1 MTEIG
6 EKGINLSG
14 GQKTRIS
21 LARAVYQN
29 CDMCFH
35 SVHLTCSYLLDDP
48 LSAVDAHVG
57 RHIFRHCIKGLL
69 ANKCVVLVTHA
80 LEFLPACDQVIVLE
94 KGAIADQGTFQKVS
108 QATSGVLAG
117 LLQAQKEA
125 QAQQAQEE
133 SPISPVEV
141 SPLDVSPLEASPVES
156 EKKDESDGEKKDES
170 DGEKKELARENSE
183 EATVAVE
190 LSPESDAKKG
200 ELTVEETVELSPESD
215 AKKGELT
222 VEETRVK
229 GKVKRSVYWMYFLA
243 AGGTCII
250 VVILLLFILAQVV
263 RAINNWWLTYWSND
277 SAGKDAKWYLVI
289 YIILGV
295 LTVVVA
301 IIAHLV
307 LFFTGLKAS
316 SRLHDGLIK
325 GILFSPMSFF
335 DQTPIGRITNR
346 ISKDLYT
353 VDKTI
358 PLVFDQFLGCL
369 FSVLSTLVII
379 SMAFPLFLV
388 ILVIISI
395 YYVYEGCY
403 YIKSSREIKRLDS
416 ISRSPIYANFGETL
430 DGTSVIRAYQA
441 EQQFIQKN
449 YDLLD
454 LNQRAYFIISSSNC
468 WLGIRL
474 EFAGTIIIGATAL
487 LSVLQKSSAS
497 ELFISMAAL
506 AISYSLDTT
515 QDLNWVV
522 RMVTDMETQIVSVER
537 IEEYTE
543 LPSEAPAHIPDTQP
557 SESWPFKG
565 DIAINQI
572 VMRYRPELEPVIKEL
587 SVHILPGEK
596 VGVVGRTGA
605 GKSSLVLCL
614 MRIIELERGS
624 IEIDGVDISKIGISK
639 IGLEDLRSKIAI
651 IPQEP
656 LLFSG
661 TIRDN
666 LDPFAQ
672 YTDEEIWSALQRA
685 SLRDLIAQDPA
696 GLEKVVEEHGTNY
709 SVGQQRQLLC
719 VARALLR
726 KSKVILMDEAT
737 ASIDLETDMK
747 IQKTIR
753 EEFSESTVITIA
765 HRIHTIIDSDK
776 VMVMEMGR
784 LKEFDKPSV
793 LLSDKNSMFSQLV
806 EKSKEIE

>member
-1 MTEIG
+1 MLEACSLLPDIAILPAGDKTEIG

-29 CDMCFH
+29 CDTCL
-35 SVHLTCSYLLDDP
+35 SGCALTLRYLLDDP

-69 ANKCVVLVTHA
+69 AHKCVVLVTHA

-94 KGAIADQGTFQKVS
+94 NGAVVDQGTFEKVS

-133 SPISPVEV
+133 SPISP
-141 SPLDVSPLEASPVES
+141 LSPLEMSPLSS
-156 EKKDESDGEKKDES
+156 EKNGESDGEKKNAKEES
-170 DGEKKELARENSE
+170 DEETTEQAKQAE
-183 EATVAVE
+183 EA
-190 LSPESDAKKG
+190 LG
-200 ELTVEETVELSPESD
+200 ESD

-229 GKVKRSVYWMYFLA
+229 GKVKRSVYLMYFIA

-250 VVILLLFILAQVV
+250 SVILLLFVLAQVV

-277 SAGKDAKWYLVI
+277 SAGRDAKWYLLI

-307 LFFTGLKAS
+307 LFFTGLRAS
-316 SRLHDGLIK
+316 SHLHDGLIK
-325 GILFSPMSFF
+325 GILYSPMSFF

-379 SMAFPLFLV
+379 TMAFPLFLV
-388 ILVIISI
+388 ILVLISF

-441 EQQFIQKN
+441 EKQFIQKN

-454 LNQRAYFIISSSNC
+454 RNQRAYFIISSSNC

-487 LSVLQKSSAS
+487 LSVIQKPSAT

-543 LPSEAPAHIPDTQP
+543 LPSEAPAHIPDTKP
-557 SESWPFKG
+557 SEPWPSKG
-565 DIAINQI
+565 DISINGI

-614 MRIIELERGS
+614 MRIVELERGS
-624 IEIDGVDISKIGISK
+624 IEIDGVDISK

-666 LDPFAQ
+666 LDPFNN

-685 SLRDLIAQDPA
+685 SLHELIAQDPA
-696 GLEKVVEEHGTNY
+696 GLEKVVEEHGMNY
-709 SVGQQRQLLC
+709 SVGQRQLLC

-753 EEFSESTVITIA
+753 EEFSDSTVVTIA

-776 VMVMEMGR
+776 VMVMELGR

>member
-1 MTEIG
+1 M
-6 EKGINLSG
+6 S
-14 GQKTRIS
+14 
-21 LARAVYQN
+21 
-29 CDMCFH
+29 
-35 SVHLTCSYLLDDP
+35 SYLLDDP

-57 RHIFRHCIKGLL
+57 RHIFRQCVKGLL
-69 ANKCVVLVTHA
+69 AHKCVVLVTHA

-94 KGAIADQGTFQKVS
+94 NGAIVDQGTFEKVS
-108 QATSGVLAG
+108 QATTGVLAS

-125 QAQQAQEE
+125 QAQQTQEE
-133 SPISPVEV
+133 SPISPVDI
-141 SPLDVSPLEASPVES
+141 SPLSS
-156 EKKDESDGEKKDES
+156 EMKANSEE
-170 DGEKKELARENSE
+170 EKKESALGESE
-183 EATVAVE
+183 ASKEINAET
-190 LSPESDAKKG
+190 PAK
-200 ELTVEETVELSPESD
+200 ETEI
-215 AKKGELT
+215 KKGELT

-229 GKVKRSVYWMYFLA
+229 GKVNRSVYSLYFKA
-243 AGGTCII
+243 AGGFGIII
-250 VVILLLFILAQVV
+250 VIFLLFILAQVV

-277 SAGKDAKWYLVI
+277 SAGKDAKWYLEI
-289 YIILGV
+289 YIVLGV

-369 FSVLSTLVII
+369 FSVISTLFII
-379 SMAFPLFLV
+379 SIAFPFFLV
-388 ILVIISI
+388 ILVVISI

-403 YIKSSREIKRLDS
+403 YVKSSREIKRLDS

-441 EQQFIQKN
+441 QQQFIQKN

-454 LNQRAYFIISSSNC
+454 RNQRAYFIISSSNC

-487 LSVLQKSSAS
+487 LSVIQKSSLDA
-497 ELFISMAAL
+497 LFTSMAAL

-537 IEEYTE
+537 IQEYTE
-543 LPSEAPAHIPDTQP
+543 LPSEAPAHIPETQP
-557 SESWPFKG
+557 SETWPSKG
-565 DIAINQI
+565 DISINEI

-587 SVHILPGEK
+587 SVHILPGQK

-624 IEIDGVDISKIGISK
+624 IVIDGVDISK

-666 LDPFAQ
+666 LDPFSN

-685 SLRDLIAQDPA
+685 SLHELIAQDPA

-709 SVGQQRQLLC
+709 SVGQRQLLC

-747 IQKTIR
+747 IQRTIR
-753 EEFSESTVITIA
+753 EEFSESTVVTIA
-765 HRIHTIIDSDK
+765 HRIHTIIDSDM

-784 LKEFDKPSV
+784 LMEFDKPSV

>member
-1 MTEIG
+1 M
-6 EKGINLSG
+6 S
-14 GQKTRIS
+14 
-21 LARAVYQN
+21 
-29 CDMCFH
+29 
-35 SVHLTCSYLLDDP
+35 SYLLDDP

-57 RHIFRHCIKGLL
+57 RHIFRQCVKGLL
-69 ANKCVVLVTHA
+69 AHKCVVLVTHA

-94 KGAIADQGTFQKVS
+94 NGTIVDQGTFEKVS
-108 QATSGVLAG
+108 QATTGVLAS

-125 QAQQAQEE
+125 QAQQTQEE
-133 SPISPVEV
+133 SPISPVDI
-141 SPLDVSPLEASPVES
+141 SPLSS
-156 EKKDESDGEKKDES
+156 EMKANSEE
-170 DGEKKELARENSE
+170 EKKESALGEN
-183 EATVAVE
+183 EASKEINAET
-190 LSPESDAKKG
+190 PAK
-200 ELTVEETVELSPESD
+200 ETEI
-215 AKKGELT
+215 KKGELT

-229 GKVKRSVYWMYFLA
+229 GKVNRSVYSLYFKA
-243 AGGTCII
+243 AGGFGIII
-250 VVILLLFILAQVV
+250 VIFLLFILAQVV

-277 SAGKDAKWYLVI
+277 SAGKDAKWYLEI
-289 YIILGV
+289 YIVLGV

-369 FSVLSTLVII
+369 FSVISTLFII
-379 SMAFPLFLV
+379 SIAFPFFLV
-388 ILVIISI
+388 ILVVISI

-403 YIKSSREIKRLDS
+403 YVKSSREIKRLDS

-441 EQQFIQKN
+441 QQQFIQKN

-454 LNQRAYFIISSSNC
+454 RNQRAYFIISSSNC

-487 LSVLQKSSAS
+487 LSVIQKSSLDA
-497 ELFISMAAL
+497 LFTSMAAL

-537 IEEYTE
+537 IQEYTE
-543 LPSEAPAHIPDTQP
+543 LPSEAPAHIPETQP
-557 SESWPFKG
+557 SETWPSKG
-565 DIAINQI
+565 DISINEI

-587 SVHILPGEK
+587 SVHILPGQK

-624 IEIDGVDISKIGISK
+624 IVIDGVDISK

-666 LDPFAQ
+666 LDPFSN

-685 SLRDLIAQDPA
+685 SLHELIAQDPA

-709 SVGQQRQLLC
+709 SVGQRQLLC

-747 IQKTIR
+747 IQRTIR
-753 EEFSESTVITIA
+753 EEFSESTVVTIA
-765 HRIHTIIDSDK
+765 HRIHTIIDSDM

-784 LKEFDKPSV
+784 LMEFDKPSV

>member
-1 MTEIG
+1 MLEACSLLPDIAILPAGDKTEIG

-29 CDMCFH
+29 CDMCL
-35 SVHLTCSYLLDDP
+35 SGCALTLRYLLDDP

-69 ANKCVVLVTHA
+69 AHKCVVLVTHA

-94 KGAIADQGTFQKVS
+94 NGAVVDQGTFEKVS
-108 QATSGVLAG
+108 QATSGVLAS

-125 QAQQAQEE
+125 QAQQAQQAQEE
-133 SPISPVEV
+133 SPISPLSPMEM
-141 SPLDVSPLEASPVES
+141 SPLSS
-156 EKKDESDGEKKDES
+156 EKNGESDGEKKKDAEEES
-170 DGEKKELARENSE
+170 DEEITEQAKQAE
-183 EATVAVE
+183 EA
-190 LSPESDAKKG
+190 LG
-200 ELTVEETVELSPESD
+200 ESD

-229 GKVKRSVYWMYFLA
+229 GKVKRSVYLMYFIA

-250 VVILLLFILAQVV
+250 SVILLLFVLAQVV

-277 SAGKDAKWYLVI
+277 SAGRDAKWYLLI

-307 LFFTGLKAS
+307 LFFTGLRAS
-316 SRLHDGLIK
+316 SHLHDGLIK
-325 GILFSPMSFF
+325 GILYSPMSFF
-335 DQTPIGRITNR
+335 DQTPLGRITNR
-346 ISKDLYT
+346 ISKDIYT
-353 VDKTI
+353 VDKTL
-358 PLVFDQFLGCL
+358 PGVFSSLLSCL
-369 FSVLSTLVII
+369 FSVMSTLIVII
-379 SMAFPLFLV
+379 IASPLFIVVL
-388 ILVIISI
+388 IFLSI

-441 EQQFIQKN
+441 EKQFIQKN

-454 LNQRAYFIISSSNC
+454 RNQRAYFIISSSNC

-487 LSVLQKSSAS
+487 LSVIQKPSAT

-543 LPSEAPAHIPDTQP
+543 LPSEAPAHIPDTKP
-557 SESWPFKG
+557 SEPWPSKG
-565 DIAINQI
+565 DISINGI

-614 MRIIELERGS
+614 MRIVELERGS
-624 IEIDGVDISKIGISK
+624 IEIDGVDISK

-666 LDPFAQ
+666 LDPFSN

-685 SLRDLIAQDPA
+685 SLHELIAQDPA

-709 SVGQQRQLLC
+709 SVGQRQLLC

-753 EEFSESTVITIA
+753 EEFSDSTVVTIA

-776 VMVMEMGR
+776 VMVMELGR

>member
-29 CDMCFH
+29 CDMCFY
-35 SVHLTCSYLLDDP
+35 SSIHLTCSYLLDDP

-133 SPISPVEV
+133 SPISPVDV
-141 SPLDVSPLEASPVES
+141 SPLDVSPLES
-156 EKKDESDGEKKDES
+156 EKKGES

-183 EATVAVE
+183 EATIVA
-190 LSPESDAKKG
+190 
-200 ELTVEETVELSPESD
+200 ELSPESD

-325 GILFSPMSFF
+325 GILYSPMSFF
-335 DQTPIGRITNR
+335 DQTPLGRITNR
-346 ISKDLYT
+346 ISKDIYT
-353 VDKTI
+353 VDKTL
-358 PLVFDQFLGCL
+358 PGVFASLFSCL
-369 FSVLSTLVII
+369 FTVISTLVVILI
-379 SMAFPLFLV
+379 ATPLFIVVL
-388 ILVIISI
+388 ILLSI
-395 YYVYEGCY
+395 YYVYEGLY
-403 YIKSSREIKRLDS
+403 YIKSNREIKRLDS

-543 LPSEAPAHIPDTQP
+543 LPSEAPAHIPETQP

-624 IEIDGVDISKIGISK
+624 IEIDGVDISKIG
-639 IGLEDLRSKIAI
+639 LEDLRSKIAI

-666 LDPFAQ
+666 LDPFDH

-709 SVGQQRQLLC
+709 SVGQRQLLC

>member
-29 CDMCFH
+29 CDMCL
-35 SVHLTCSYLLDDP
+35 SGCALTLRYLLDDP

-69 ANKCVVLVTHA
+69 AHKCVVLVTHA

-94 KGAIADQGTFQKVS
+94 NGAVVDQGTFEKVS
-108 QATSGVLAG
+108 QATSGVLAS

-125 QAQQAQEE
+125 QAQQAQQAQEE
-133 SPISPVEV
+133 SPISPLSPMEM
-141 SPLDVSPLEASPVES
+141 SPLSS
-156 EKKDESDGEKKDES
+156 EKNGESDGEKKKDAEEES
-170 DGEKKELARENSE
+170 DEEITEQAKQAE
-183 EATVAVE
+183 EA
-190 LSPESDAKKG
+190 LG
-200 ELTVEETVELSPESD
+200 ESD

-229 GKVKRSVYWMYFLA
+229 GKVKRSVYLMYFIA

-250 VVILLLFILAQVV
+250 SVILLLFVLAQVV

-277 SAGKDAKWYLVI
+277 SAGRDAKWYLLI

-307 LFFTGLKAS
+307 LFFTGLRAS
-316 SRLHDGLIK
+316 SHLHDGLIK
-325 GILFSPMSFF
+325 GILYSPMSFF
-335 DQTPIGRITNR
+335 DQTPLGRITNR
-346 ISKDLYT
+346 ISKDIYT
-353 VDKTI
+353 VDKTL
-358 PLVFDQFLGCL
+358 PGVFSSLLSCL
-369 FSVLSTLVII
+369 FSVMSTLIVII
-379 SMAFPLFLV
+379 IASPLFIVVL
-388 ILVIISI
+388 IFLSI

-441 EQQFIQKN
+441 EKQFIQKN

-454 LNQRAYFIISSSNC
+454 RNQRAYFIISSSNC

-487 LSVLQKSSAS
+487 LSVIQKPSAT

-543 LPSEAPAHIPDTQP
+543 LPSEAPAHIPDTKP
-557 SESWPFKG
+557 SEPWPSKG
-565 DIAINQI
+565 DISINGI

-614 MRIIELERGS
+614 MRIVELERGS
-624 IEIDGVDISKIGISK
+624 IEIDGVDISK

-666 LDPFAQ
+666 LDPFSN

-685 SLRDLIAQDPA
+685 SLHELIAQDPA

-709 SVGQQRQLLC
+709 SVGQRQLLC

-753 EEFSESTVITIA
+753 EEFSDSTVVTIA

-776 VMVMEMGR
+776 VMVMELGR